1 MSFKKTI
8 KSPSKMVTTRKKATK
23 KKKLTKKR
31 GKIGKSKSRKSNKA
45 IRKVKA
51 TSYKSKK
58 KRRSSKKYKGGVG
71 HETPF
76 ESDIEPITVSPL
88 IIDDHSITE
97 SQMDDLEFELADNSW
112 ASHTPDQSMDQSSF
126 NEGNTTREDYSD
138 DEDDEDDNDPLNTAF
153 HEDDN

>member
-1 MSFKKTI
+1 MAYKKTI
-8 KSPSKMVTTRKKATK
+8 KMTAKMVNTRKKVTK
-23 KKKLTKKR
+23 KRKLTKKR
-31 GKIGKSKSRKSNKA
+31 AKVGKSKSRKNNKA

-51 TSYKSKK
+51 SSYKNKK
-58 KRRSSKKYKGGVG
+58 KRRSVKKYKGGVG

-76 ESDIEPITVSPL
+76 ESDIEPIVASPL

-153 HEDDN
+153 HQDDN